1 MTDTFPYPG
10 GSVVAVFADAET
22 CDDARRRLAQ
32 SGLGY
37 DVLHGE
43 EDSRRIDVDGEA
55 HGRTFVRK
63 LQSVFSDDADHA
75 REYAQHLREGRW
87 LVGVT
92 VGDDE
97 QAKQRAAEALRAAH
111 AQSLTYYAERYV
123 EDL

>member
-1 MTDTFPYPG
+1 MTDTFPYPT
-10 GSVVAVFADAET
+10 GSVVAVFADVET

-43 EDSRRIDVDGEA
+43 QDLGRIDVDGEA
-55 HGRTFVRK
+55 HGRSFVRK
-63 LQSVFSDDADHA
+63 VQSVFSDDADHA
-75 REYAQHLREGRW
+75 RTYAQHLRDGHW

-92 VGDDE
+92 VGEDE
-97 QAKQRAAEALRAAH
+97 DAKRRAAEALRAAH